1 MAQRTVLLVEDHPLM
16 IEAVKLALG
25 RSAEFEILGITES
38 GSEAVALATRLQ
50 PDLVLLD
57 LALPQ
62 VDGLEVLRA
71 LRRSGSDAAVI
82 IFSAHDDADLINT
95 ALREGAQGF
104 ISKRINADDLPAALR
119 QILDPTLFRP
129 LAVTP
134 TDHGSNSDH
143 AKLSSRELEV
153 LHALLDGLSNKEIG
167 ARLCVTEQTVK
178 ARLTSLYRKL
188 GVSSRTEAVA
198 AAYGRG
204 LQNSSPAEPA
214 ARRLA
219 GS

>member
-1 MAQRTVLLVEDHPLM
+1 MAQRSVLLVEDHPLM
-16 IEAVKLALG
+16 VEAVKLALG
-25 RSAEFEILGITES
+25 RSADFEILGITDS
-38 GSEAVALATRLQ
+38 GREAVALATRLQ

-62 VDGLEVLRA
+62 VDGLEVLRS
-71 LRRSGSDAAVI
+71 LRRSGSDTAVI
-82 IFSAHDDADLINT
+82 IFSAHDDAQLVDN
-95 ALREGAQGF
+95 ALREGAAGF

-129 LAVTP
+129 LAATS
-134 TDHGSNSDH
+134 TDGSASDH
-143 AKLSSRELEV
+143 AKLSGRELEV
-153 LHALLDGLSNKEIG
+153 LWALSDGLSNKEIG
-167 ARLCVTEQTVK
+167 ERLSVTEQTVK

-188 GVSSRTEAVA
+188 GVSSRTEAIA
-198 AAYGRG
+198 AAHARG
-204 LQNSSPAEPA
+204 LRNSSPAKPA

>member
-1 MAQRTVLLVEDHPLM
+1 MAKRSVLLAEDHPLM
-16 IEAVKLALG
+16 VEAVKLALG
-25 RSAEFEILGITES
+25 RSADFEIIGITQS
-38 GSEAVALATRLQ
+38 GSEVVALATRLQ

-62 VDGLEVLRA
+62 VDGLEVLRS
-71 LRRSGSDAAVI
+71 LRRSGSDTAVI
-82 IFSAHDDADLINT
+82 IFSAHDDADLVDN
-95 ALREGAQGF
+95 ALREGAAGF

-129 LAVTP
+129 LAVTTDGSA
-134 TDHGSNSDH
+134 TDHPR
-143 AKLSSRELEV
+143 LSSRELEV
-153 LHALLDGLSNKEIG
+153 LHALLDGLSNKAISE
-167 ARLCVTEQTVK
+167 RLSVTEQTVK
-178 ARLTSLYRKL
+178 ALLTSLYRKL

-214 ARRLA
+214 AGRLA